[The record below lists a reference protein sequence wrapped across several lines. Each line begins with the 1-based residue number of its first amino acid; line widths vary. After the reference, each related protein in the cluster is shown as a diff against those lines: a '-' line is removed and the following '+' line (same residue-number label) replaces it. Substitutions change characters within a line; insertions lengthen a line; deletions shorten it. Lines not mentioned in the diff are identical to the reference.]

1 MITSNIQSAKFGT
14 EYNKVHHH
22 ITMTLSGP
30 SATSSPS
37 HYNDDGALSEE
48 VVEHTRNNEEEG
60 GGGHDE
66 AARPVLLPKVVPPAL
81 FRRRSTHVA
90 FVAVARE
97 PVHLHVAVLP
107 PLVHSRDPADVHR
120 SEERRVGKEC

>member
-1 MITSNIQSAKFGT
+1 MSLSRNRIQWRLGSRG
-14 EYNKVHHH
+14 
-22 ITMTLSGP
+22 
-30 SATSSPS
+30 
-37 HYNDDGALSEE
+37 EE
-48 VVEHTRNNEEEG
+48 VEHTRNNEEEG

-66 AARPVLLPKVVPPAL
+66 VPRPVLLPKVVPPVL

-107 PLVHSRDPADVHR
+107 PLVHSWDPTDVHDIAPHLRHR
-120 SEERRVGKEC
+120 SPVHKIDDISYGNGKQ